1 MTEPRITRHSYVSF
15 TYVIND
21 QEGNLLERSDLPMS
35 YVHGSDAGLFI
46 PIERALEGRCVGD
59 SVDVILAPEQGFGPH
74 DPSLTFTDDIE
85 NVPPQYRHVG
95 AEVEFQNDSGE
106 SRKFTVSRIEDG
118 KLTVDGNHPFAG
130 KTLVFTVN
138 VIAVR
143 DATPDEIVNGVSAP
157 GSMPLH

>member
-1 MTEPRITRHSYVSF
+1 MNDQTVTKHKFVAF

-21 QEGNLLERSDLPMS
+21 QDGNLLERSDLPMS
-35 YVHGSDAGLFI
+35 YVHGSNAGLFI
-46 PIERALEGRCVGD
+46 PIERALEGLRVGD
-59 SVDVILAPEQGFGPH
+59 SVDVTLAPEQGFGPH
-74 DPSLTFTDDIE
+74 DPDLTFTDEID

-95 AEVEFQNDSGE
+95 AEVEFQNDNGE
-106 SRKFTVSRIEDG
+106 SRKFTVSHIEDG
-118 KLTVDGNHPFAG
+118 KLTVDANHPFAG

-143 DATPDEIVNGVSAP
+143 DATPDEIVNGAPPP